1 MVIPLRHEIRTRRL
15 TLRRMTVTDALRVY
29 EIQSNWNVTR
39 MLRMAPFPPTFDGV
53 RHWLSLHEGEWAS
66 GSAYRFAVV
75 FEQQVIGCADVG
87 EISSGTGEL
96 GYWLD
101 EAYWGRGVAS
111 EAAEAV
117 LNFALGTVGL
127 KRLSSGHAADNL
139 PSGRVLTKL
148 GFRWIDNVRFWS
160 RSRQEHIIQ
169 CKYEFVTTLNDA
181 AGG

>member
-1 MVIPLRHEIRTRRL
+1 M
-15 TLRRMTVTDALRVY
+15 
-29 EIQSNWNVTR
+29 
-39 MLRMAPFPPTFDGV
+39 
-53 RHWLSLHEGEWAS
+53 
-66 GSAYRFAVV
+66 V

-87 EISSGTGEL
+87 EILSGTGEL

-101 EAYWGRGVAS
+101 EAYWGRGIAS

-127 KRLSSGHAADNL
+127 ERLLSGHAADNL

-148 GFRWIDNVRFWS
+148 GFRCIDNVRFWS
-160 RSRQEHIIQ
+160 RSRQEYIIQ

-181 AGG
+181 AGR